1 MINKDFEIL
10 APAGSF
16 QTFKAVI
23 EAGADAIYVGGAK
36 FGARAYADNF
46 SQEELLEAL
55 DYAHLRNK
63 KVYLTVN
70 TLLKNDEINNKLYDY
85 LLPFYERGLDAVL
98 VQDFGALNYIH
109 KAFPD
114 LPIHTSTQMTVTGIE
129 GVKFLQKYGVTR
141 VVMARET
148 SLPEMKRIHE
158 ETGMELEAFVHGAL
172 CYCYSG
178 QCLFSSLLGGRSG
191 NRGRCA
197 QPCRLPYTTLDSKGK
212 VLLKDS
218 YILSMKD
225 MCGINNLKELK
236 DSGVYS
242 LKIEGRMKK
251 PEYAAGVVSFYRKYV
266 DSMESVTNYDFERIK
281 ALGNR
286 CGFTDSYYHNHNS
299 SNMITYEKPNFAVG
313 DESFASEI
321 SSKYV
326 DKETKLPITGFC
338 ELNAGKNSFFTVRCQ
353 NYVYTETGDV
363 IDKAQK
369 KPLIKEDVIKRLSK
383 TGDTSFFFE
392 ELNLSMDDNIFI
404 PNGALNELRRNALNG
419 LKNQILKEYFR
430 SSEKCSKLTI
440 KNSEVAQNI
449 IDKCNAIY
457 SASIET
463 KEQLDEVCNS
473 SIVSRVYIDWNR
485 YSLASFE
492 KELSVDI
499 NLCLSKNKEM
509 YIILPAICRDTTYRF
524 ILSNIEALSNANL
537 AGFLVKNYEELSLCL
552 NYFSNKKIVL
562 DHNLYTYNNY
572 AVESF
577 DKLGI
582 FLNTMPLELNS
593 KEIARRDNKNTE
605 MIIYG
610 YYPLMTSAQCVHKN
624 SLKCDKC
631 KQVTYLKDRYNKLFP
646 VKNHCNECYNVIY
659 NTVPTLLLNDIN
671 KIQSNNVY
679 NFRLMFTVEDD
690 KQTKEIL
697 SYFENPSLK
706 RNGEYTNGHYKR
718 GVE

>member
-266 DSMESVTNYDFERIK
+266 DSMESVTNYDFESIK

-286 CGFTDSYYHNHNS
+286 CGFTDSYYHKHNS
-299 SNMITYEKPNFAVG
+299 SDMITYEKPNFAVG

-338 ELNAGKNSFFTVRCQ
+338 ELNAGKNSFFTVQCQ

-363 IDKAQK
+363 IDIAQK

-392 ELNLSMDDNIFI
+392 ELDISMDDNIFI

-419 LKNQILKEYFR
+419 IKNQILKEYFR

-440 KNSEVAQNI
+440 KNSEAAQNI

-679 NFRLMFTVEDD
+679 NFRLMFTVEDS

-718 GVE
+718 GIE

>member
-23 EAGADAIYVGGAK
+23 EAGADAIYVGGDK
-36 FGARAYADNF
+36 FGARAYAGNF
-46 SQEELLEAL
+46 NQEELLEAL

-70 TLLKNDEINNKLYDY
+70 TLLKNNEINDALYDY

-129 GVKFLQKYGVTR
+129 GVKFLKKYGVTR

-266 DSMESVTNYDFERIK
+266 DSMETVTNYDFERIK

-338 ELNAGKNSFFTVRCQ
+338 ELNAGKNSFFTVQCQ

-392 ELNLSMDDNIFI
+392 EMNLSMDDNIFI

-430 SSEKCSKLTI
+430 SSENCSKLTI

-499 NLCLSKNKEM
+499 DLCLSKNKEM

-524 ILSNIEALSNANL
+524 ILSNMEALSNANL

-577 DKLGI
+577 DKLGV

-679 NFRLMFTVEDD
+679 NFRLMFTVEDS

-697 SYFENPSLK
+697 SYFENSSLK

>member
-70 TLLKNDEINNKLYDY
+70 TLLKNNEINDALYDY

-392 ELNLSMDDNIFI
+392 EMNLSMDDNIFI

-524 ILSNIEALSNANL
+524 ILSNMEALSNANL

-697 SYFENPSLK
+697 SYFENPFLK

>member
-70 TLLKNDEINNKLYDY
+70 TLLKNEEINDALYDY

-129 GVKFLQKYGVTR
+129 GVKFLKKYGVTR

-148 SLPEMKRIHE
+148 SLPEMKKIHE

-236 DSGVYS
+236 ESGVYS

-266 DSMESVTNYDFERIK
+266 DSMKSVTEYDYDRIK

-286 CGFTDSYYHNHNS
+286 CGFTDSYYYNHNS
-299 SNMITYEKPNFAVG
+299 SDMITYKKPNFAVG
-313 DESFASEI
+313 NESFAAEI

-338 ELNAGKNSFFTVRCQ
+338 ELNAGKNSFFTVQCQ
-353 NYVYTETGDV
+353 NYVYTETGAV

-392 ELNLSMDDNIFI
+392 ELDISMDDNIFI
-404 PNGALNELRRNALNG
+404 PNGALNELRRNALKG
-419 LKNQILKEYFR
+419 LKNQMLKEYFR

-440 KNSEVAQNI
+440 NNSEVAHNT
-449 IDKCNAIY
+449 IDKYNAIY

-463 KEQLDEVCNS
+463 KEQLAEVCNS
-473 SIVSRVYIDWNR
+473 SIISRVYIDWNR
-485 YSLASFE
+485 YNLASFG
-492 KELSVDI
+492 KELSEDI
-499 NLCLSKNKEM
+499 DLCLSKNKEM

-524 ILSNIEALSNANL
+524 ILSNMEVLNNGNL
-537 AGFLVKNYEELSLCL
+537 AGFIVKNYEELGLCL
-552 NYFSNKKIVL
+552 DYFTNKKIIL

-572 AVESF
+572 TVKAF
-577 DKLGI
+577 DELGI

-593 KEIARRDNKNTE
+593 REIANRDNNNTE

-610 YYPLMTSAQCVHKN
+610 YYPLMTSAQCIHKN
-624 SLKCDKC
+624 SSKCDKC

-646 VKNHCNECYNVIY
+646 VKNHCNECYNMIY

-671 KIQSNNVY
+671 KMQSNYVY
-679 NFRLMFTVEDD
+679 NFRLMFTVEDS

>member
-70 TLLKNDEINNKLYDY
+70 TLLKNNEINDALYDY

-129 GVKFLQKYGVTR
+129 GVKFLKKYGVTR

-266 DSMESVTNYDFERIK
+266 DSMETVTNYDFERIK

-338 ELNAGKNSFFTVRCQ
+338 ELNAGKNSFFTVQCQ

-499 NLCLSKNKEM
+499 DLCLSKNKEM

-524 ILSNIEALSNANL
+524 ILSNIEALSSANL

-671 KIQSNNVY
+671 KIQSNDVY

>member
-338 ELNAGKNSFFTVRCQ
+338 ELNAGKNSFFTVQCQ

-440 KNSEVAQNI
+440 KNSEVAQSI

-524 ILSNIEALSNANL
+524 ILSNMEALSNANL
-537 AGFLVKNYEELSLCL
+537 AGFLVKNYEELSLYL

-624 SLKCDKC
+624 SLKCDRC

>member
-70 TLLKNDEINNKLYDY
+70 TLLKNNEINDALYDY

-392 ELNLSMDDNIFI
+392 EMNLSMDDNIFI

-430 SSEKCSKLTI
+430 SSENCSKLTI

-524 ILSNIEALSNANL
+524 ILSNMEALSNANL

-679 NFRLMFTVEDD
+679 NFRLMFTVEDS

-697 SYFENPSLK
+697 SYFENSSLK

>member
-70 TLLKNDEINNKLYDY
+70 TLLKNNEINDALYDY

-129 GVKFLQKYGVTR
+129 GVKFLKKYGVTR

-266 DSMESVTNYDFERIK
+266 DSMETVTNYDFERIK

-338 ELNAGKNSFFTVRCQ
+338 ELNAGKNSFFTVQCQ

-524 ILSNIEALSNANL
+524 ILSNMEALSNANL

-671 KIQSNNVY
+671 KIQSNDVY

>member
-440 KNSEVAQNI
+440 KNSELAQNI